1 MINEDFK
8 KAVAQRNMDDIRVF
22 LRMRLT
28 LDHNYASGL
37 FAEHLVYCL
46 SHGVLENE
54 LYQKYDGRALPQ
66 TQSEKDFAELVGHL
80 STNFAKERVK
90 RIIEIGKALWPEEQ
104 IAEGRK
110 EEKEKS
116 IRQGSSEGQKRFEKQ
131 RPVHSESGRKV
142 FEQKTK
148 TGRRIVS
155 VREITP
161 KEADCTSS
169 NMGDTYR
176 ERDSDKRSY
185 NARDYVRHEGSEHRD
200 HKWEDSS
207 KSSGMSPALIATLI
221 AAGVGMAVII
231 GLLFS

>member
-66 TQSEKDFAELVGHL
+66 TQSEKVFAELVGHL
-80 STNFAKERVK
+80 STNFAKERVR

-110 EEKEKS
+110 KEKDS
-116 IRQGSSEGQKRFEKQ
+116 HRREEAKNGSKRLERRVEREEGRRDFEK
-131 RPVHSESGRKV
+131 
-142 FEQKTK
+142 KTEN
-148 TGRRIVS
+148 GRRVVS
-155 VREITP
+155 IREITP
-161 KEADCTSS
+161 NKSDSD
-169 NMGDTYR
+169 GTYR
-176 ERDSDKRSY
+176 EQDSEKRSHY
-185 NARDYVRHEGSEHRD
+185 SNSYEHHEGAEYRN
-200 HKWEDSS
+200 HKWEDSRH
-207 KSSGMSPALIATLI
+207 SSRMSPALIAALI